1 MSKLSLIKLSSFT
14 AYLTII
20 FQPLLVYQ
28 IEGELYLKT
37 NSKNVKKLLT
47 FLRYHTQTLYEQLID
62 LYGVDY
68 SERFNRFEICYN
80 VLSIQLNSRATISIV
95 VSERQPIESLINLF
109 PNALWYERELYDMFG
124 VLFYNNIDLRRIL
137 TDYGFKGHPLRK
149 DFPLTGYI
157 EVRYDDFSKRLRYEH
172 ISLSQEYRV
181 FNLENS
187 WLNLNPNKDLF

>member
-1 MSKLSLIKLSSFT
+1 MSKLSLIKLSAFT
-14 AYLTII
+14 TYLTII

-68 SERFNRFEICYN
+68 NERFNRFEICYN
-80 VLSIQLNSRATISIV
+80 VLSIQLNNRATISIV

-109 PNALWYERELYDMFG
+109 PNAL
-124 VLFYNNIDLRRIL
+124 
-137 TDYGFKGHPLRK
+137 
-149 DFPLTGYI
+149 
-157 EVRYDDFSKRLRYEH
+157 
-172 ISLSQEYRV
+172 
-181 FNLENS
+181 
-187 WLNLNPNKDLF
+187 